1 MTIDGM
7 IEVLQAAK
15 RGEVIQHRTI
25 GEDDTK
31 WRYAKFPIWAF
42 HECEYRAQPK
52 PRRWW
57 ANVHLQDLAFLYES
71 KVAADRMASC
81 NRLECVQVEEV
92 LPE

>member
-31 WRYAKFPIWAF
+31 WRYTKFPIWAF
-42 HECEYRAQPK
+42 HECEYRAQSK

-57 ANVHLQDLAFLYES
+57 VNVYPKMVCVQES
-71 KVAADRMASC
+71 RAAADRLASDD
-81 NRLECVQVEEV
+81 RLECVQVEEV